1 MPGITSLLGSYDDLD
16 TNRLAAFSGQLL
28 SLAFEGWQ
36 KTSLSVDSVSVAT
49 NDRAEPALIHA

>member
-1 MPGITSLLGSYDDLD
+1 MPGITALLESYHDLD

-36 KTSLSVDSVSVAT
+36 KGPLPGDLVSLT
-49 NDRAEPALIHA
+49 MNDHPEQALTYV